1 MEEQFVSVLDYA
13 KDVLG
18 QISDFVSW
26 SDWPKVIRI
35 VAGIVMVIIM
45 AILGM
50 LLGPIL
56 MVISAIA
63 LVISFVGFLVFED
76 LAFSFSKPL
85 LSFLIGFAWAFPGY
99 FFLYV
104 GESSR

>member
-26 SDWPKVIRI
+26 NDWPKFMRI
-35 VAGIVMVIIM
+35 IVGIVMIIIM

-50 LLGPIL
+50 VLGPVL
-56 MVISAIA
+56 MVISAVA

-99 FFLYV
+99 FFIFL
-104 GESSR
+104 GELGR